1 MSFSHPIG
9 DMITRIRNAQNAGK
23 EQVSMPASGLRQNV
37 LGVLKDEGFIEGFKM
52 KKVSDAKSE
61 IIVDLKYVQGAGAIQ
76 EIRIVSKPGRRVY
89 SKSTKLPKVLNGLG
103 VVIVSTPKGVMADY
117 KARKEN
123 LGGEVLCQVI

>member
-1 MSFSHPIG
+1 MSFTHPIG
-9 DMITRIRNAQNAGK
+9 DMIARIRNAQNAGK
-23 EQVSMPASGLRQNV
+23 EQVGMPASSLRQNV
-37 LGVLKDEGFIEGFKM
+37 LGVLKDEGFIEGFKL
-52 KKVSDAKSE
+52 KKITDAKSE
-61 IIVDLKYVQGAGAIQ
+61 LIVDLKYVQGVGAIQ

-103 VVIVSTPKGVMADY
+103 VVIVSTPKGIMADY

>member
-1 MSFSHPIG
+1 MSFTHPIG
-9 DMITRIRNAQNAGK
+9 DMIARIRNAQNAGK
-23 EQVSMPASGLRQNV
+23 DQVAMPASSLRQNV
-37 LGVLKDEGFIEGFKM
+37 LGVLKDEGFIEGFKT

-61 IIVDLKYVQGAGAIQ
+61 IVVDLKYVSGQGAIQ

-89 SKSTKLPKVLNGLG
+89 SKSAKLPKVLNGLG
-103 VVIVSTPKGVMADY
+103 VVIVSTPKGIMADY